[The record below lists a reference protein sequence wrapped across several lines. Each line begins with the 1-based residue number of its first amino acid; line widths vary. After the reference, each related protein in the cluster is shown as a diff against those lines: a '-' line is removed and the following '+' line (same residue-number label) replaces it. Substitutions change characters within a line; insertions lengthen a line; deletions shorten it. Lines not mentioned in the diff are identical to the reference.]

1 MPVHF
6 FASTVSSTIPS
17 EYWATIAA
25 TCVAISF
32 LKTWSKGAKLLD
44 PPPPPPAT
52 SSSSSSPTPPPPS
65 DKLFTDL
72 HGRVVLVATGAF
84 TPLGVVTL
92 SSLAHR
98 GAQIIALTPDIS
110 DPSVIQLVHLI
121 RDSTQSELIYA
132 EQCDVASLESIS
144 AFAALWNSG
153 DKKQQ
158 EGVRRLDGVL
168 FLPPGRDDLGTVQG
182 SHPARADRVYQL
194 HVLAKFHLINSLLS
208 GLLVQPPERE
218 VRIVSAM
225 SPFYAA
231 GVGHFD
237 VLSST
242 SQPSPD
248 REGGKKKAKQEE
260 KSPQTQLQKLS
271 ESSYSALIGA
281 ASLRWYALTVELQ
294 RRLDLLAEADPRP
307 RTKLPGIDLNPNSVA
322 TRFTTNGASSTAIQ
336 DEAASRMKRHSNIS
350 VINVCPG
357 FERSTDI
364 IDTFLPP
371 PSHPTSPNPIQSTIH
386 LIRSILRYIL
396 LLLIWPFVWLLAK
409 SPATAADSLV
419 WATTRSLEPLSER
432 YHRIISLLT
441 KSNTGSGDQIRRWQ
455 DNLIPGEMYREGRI
469 VRPQLPHRFGSTR
482 PADTNDTKVTDAWSD
497 LWKHEEQ
504 EVERRIKAL
513 GGQIKRP
520 QV

>member
-1 MPVHF
+1 M
-6 FASTVSSTIPS
+6 I
-17 EYWATIAA
+17 
-25 TCVAISF
+25 
-32 LKTWSKGAKLLD
+32 
-44 PPPPPPAT
+44 
-52 SSSSSSPTPPPPS
+52 
-65 DKLFTDL
+65 
-72 HGRVVLVATGAF
+72 LVATGAF

-153 DKKQQ
+153 DKKQR

-182 SHPARADRVYQL
+182 SQPGRADRVYQL

-231 GVGHFD
+231 GLGHFD
-237 VLSST
+237 LLASSSDPPT
-242 SQPSPD
+242 NRAS
-248 REGGKKKAKQEE
+248 GKKKAKEDE
-260 KSPQTQLQKLS
+260 KAPQTQLEKLS

-307 RTKLPGIDLNPNSVA
+307 RTKLPGIDLDPTSIA
-322 TRFTTNGASSTAIQ
+322 SRFSTTTNGAPSTAIQ
-336 DEAASRMKRHSNIS
+336 NEAASRMKRHSNIS

-371 PSHPTSPNPIQSTIH
+371 PSPPPNLNPIRSTIH
-386 LIRSILRYIL
+386 LIRSILRYTL
-396 LLLIWPFVWLLAK
+396 LLLIWPLVWLLSK

-432 YHRIISLLT
+432 YRRIISLLT
-441 KSNTGSGDQIRRWQ
+441 ERGSEDQVRRWQ

-469 VRPQLPHRFGSTR
+469 VRPQLPDRFGTTR
-482 PADTNDTKVTDAWSD
+482 PADTNDTKDTDAWSD